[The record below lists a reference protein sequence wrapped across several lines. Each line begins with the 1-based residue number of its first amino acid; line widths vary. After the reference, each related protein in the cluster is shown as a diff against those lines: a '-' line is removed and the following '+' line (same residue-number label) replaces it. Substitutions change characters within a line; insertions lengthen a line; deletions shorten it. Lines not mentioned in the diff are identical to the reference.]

1 MGAPANSQINYSAP
15 RVAAQNITTP
25 SPSLNVNEVL
35 GLQSSPYSGL
45 QQVGGQNLYYDEGGG
60 FYESY
65 SPSPRQYGRMTIGGF
80 SPISSG
86 PFGTPYVPY
95 YSPIFGYGGGV
106 VARGGDA
113 EGTIR
118 RNNQAFKPYSGDI
131 PTGFVETDEGIY
143 EPSMAYVRSQTQPV
157 VTAQPNRL
165 FSVLPGY
172 QSAVGNLLASLAYSG
187 TGGAGQYLKSGSPT
201 NAINFGTPSGN
212 TAA

>member
-1 MGAPANSQINYSAP
+1 MGAPAINYSAP
-15 RVAAQNITTP
+15 RVAAQNITAP
-25 SPSLNVNEVL
+25 APSLNVNQAL
-35 GLQSSPYSGL
+35 GLSSSPYSGL

-65 SPSPRQYGRMTIGGF
+65 SPEPVRYFRA
-80 SPISSG
+80 G
-86 PFGTPYVPY
+86 PFGTTSYWSSGPGGMYGGSPSY
-95 YSPIFGYGGGV
+95 HPIFGYSGGWQRGGGDE
-106 VARGGDA
+106 A
-113 EGTIR
+113 GTIR
-118 RNNQAFKPYSGDI
+118 RDGQAFKPYSGDI